1 MVKPRYEE
9 TSSEVQDL
17 LRKALLLEKKIEEA
31 EIKKAKMCACGSGKP
46 QASCCPDMKKAEHHM
61 QQSFGT
67 TPEDARFHIETGGQT
82 YNAFYNTNQALL
94 DSEDVTN
101 KGASSESVNLDSTPM
116 KNTHDTINRLVEG

>member
-1 MVKPRYEE
+1 MKPRYEE
-9 TSSEVQDL
+9 ASSEVYEM

-31 EIKKAKMCACGSGKP
+31 EIKKGE
-46 QASCCPDMKKAEHHM
+46 QHL
-61 QQSFGT
+61 QQSYGT
-67 TPEDARFHIETGGQT
+67 TPEDSRFHIETGGQT

-101 KGASSESVNLDSTPM
+101 KGASSESVNIDSTPM

>member
-17 LRKALLLEKKIEEA
+17 LKKALLLEKRIEEA
-31 EIKKAKMCACGSGKP
+31 EI
-46 QASCCPDMKKAEHHM
+46 KKAEHHM